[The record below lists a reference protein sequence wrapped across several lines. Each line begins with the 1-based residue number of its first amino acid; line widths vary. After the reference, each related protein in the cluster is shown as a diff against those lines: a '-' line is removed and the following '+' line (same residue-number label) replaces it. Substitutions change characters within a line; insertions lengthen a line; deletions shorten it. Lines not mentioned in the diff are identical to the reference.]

1 MATKNIV
8 IIGGGTGGTILANIL
23 AKKLNDEIF
32 SKKIKITLISD
43 NPYHYYKPAF
53 MYIAFNLFLKEELM
67 RSQRSLLRPEIEF
80 VIDKAESFDFN
91 NKTVYCCSKK
101 KYHYD
106 FLVLATGCVPRLDR
120 IEGLAEAGNH
130 FYQYEAA
137 RKLADKIATIEK
149 GRVFITVTF
158 PETPNV
164 PHQCGIAPMETT
176 LMLDEFL
183 RQRRVRS
190 NIEIV
195 YTYPTVA
202 QLLRNCLFM

>member
-1 MATKNIV
+1 
-8 IIGGGTGGTILANIL
+8 
-23 AKKLNDEIF
+23 
-32 SKKIKITLISD
+32 
-43 NPYHYYKPAF
+43 
-53 MYIAFNLFLKEELM
+53 
-67 RSQRSLLRPEIEF
+67 
-80 VIDKAESFDFN
+80 
-91 NKTVYCCSKK
+91 
-101 KYHYD
+101 
-106 FLVLATGCVPRLDR
+106 
-120 IEGLAEAGNH
+120 
-130 FYQYEAA
+130 
-137 RKLADKIATIEK
+137 IATIEK

-202 QLLRNCLFM
+202 QLLRNCLFMQQEVCEVL